1 MPTPEE
7 YAAER
12 QERRAAKYRAEV
24 ARLRALAVAP
34 TPTTDPPAVTEG
46 DPA

>member
-12 QERRAAKYRAEV
+12 LAARAAKYRTQV
-24 ARLRALAVAP
+24 ARLRALVNAP
-34 TPTTDPPAVTEG
+34 AEDDETPEIEEQP
-46 DPA
+46 

>member
-12 QERRAAKYRAEV
+12 LAARAETYRVQV
-24 ARLRALAVAP
+24 ARLRALSGSGQ
-34 TPTTDPPAVTEG
+34 TG
-46 DPA
+46 DEEETNPQTS